1 MINNTYG
8 VSVVMEFSK
17 QTDFSMEK
25 KITGAQNIQIN
36 KRKRKFNL
44 TTQNTFRNYKIF
56 PNIFV

>member
-25 KITGAQNIQIN
+25 KLQEHKIFKLI
-36 KRKRKFNL
+36 KEKENL
-44 TTQNTFRNYKIF
+44 T
-56 PNIFV
+56 